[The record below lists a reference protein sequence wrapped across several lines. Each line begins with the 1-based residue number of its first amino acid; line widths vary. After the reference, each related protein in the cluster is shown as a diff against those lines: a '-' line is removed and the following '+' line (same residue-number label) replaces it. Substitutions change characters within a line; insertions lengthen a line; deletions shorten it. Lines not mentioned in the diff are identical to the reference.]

1 MAAPLA
7 PVAHHSESVDPTL
20 WKWIQHQIDVTTGLS
35 AITIVIILGIIV
47 VAIPV
52 TVIIFAIRSK
62 KFAQSKRPPEASPED
77 PTDQSR

>member
-1 MAAPLA
+1 MAVPIP

-35 AITIVIILGIIV
+35 AIAIVIILGIIV

-62 KFAQSKRPPEASPED
+62 KHAESEGRISDES
-77 PTDQSR
+77 DQSD

>member
-1 MAAPLA
+1 MAVPLA

-35 AITIVIILGIIV
+35 AIAIVIILGIIV

-52 TVIIFAIRSK
+52 IVIIFAIRSK
-62 KFAQSKRPPEASPED
+62 KYAR
-77 PTDQSR
+77 SRVPADDSDDHSA

>member
-1 MAAPLA
+1 MASPLA
-7 PVAHHSESVDPTL
+7 PVAHHSESVNPTL

-62 KFAQSKRPPEASPED
+62 KHARSMGRAAESD
-77 PTDQSR
+77 DRHN

>member
-1 MAAPLA
+1 MTAPLA

-47 VAIPV
+47 VAIPL
-52 TVIIFAIRSK
+52 TVIIFAMRSRK
-62 KFAQSKRPPEASPED
+62 HAESRVSADDSED
-77 PTDQSR
+77 HSA

>member
-7 PVAHHSESVDPTL
+7 PVAHHSEGVDPTL

-35 AITIVIILGIIV
+35 AIAIVIILGIIV

-52 TVIIFAIRSK
+52 IVIIFAIRGK
-62 KFAQSKRPPEASPED
+62 KHAGSQRSSGGSDDYSA
-77 PTDQSR
+77 

>member
-7 PVAHHSESVDPTL
+7 PVAHHSESIDPTL
-20 WKWIQHQIDVTTGLS
+20 WKWIQHQIDVTTGLN

-62 KFAQSKRPPEASPED
+62 KFAQSKRPPKASPGD

>member
-20 WKWIQHQIDVTTGLS
+20 WKWIQHQIDVTSGLS
-35 AITIVIILGIIV
+35 AIAIVIILGIIV

-52 TVIIFAIRSK
+52 AVIIFAMRSK
-62 KFAQSKRPPEASPED
+62 KHAESERRISD
-77 PTDQSR
+77 DND

>member
-20 WKWIQHQIDVTTGLS
+20 WSWIQHQIDVTTGLS
-35 AITIVIILGIIV
+35 AAAIVIILGVVI

-52 TVIIFAIRSK
+52 IVIVAAARSK
-62 KFAQSKRPPEASPED
+62 KHAQSESRSGD
-77 PTDQSR
+77 PGDQSA

>member
-1 MAAPLA
+1 MTAPLA

-47 VAIPV
+47 VAIPL
-52 TVIIFAIRSK
+52 TVIIFAMRSRK
-62 KFAQSKRPPEASPED
+62 HAESSVG
-77 PTDQSR
+77 

>member
-35 AITIVIILGIIV
+35 AITIVIILI
-47 VAIPV
+47 
-52 TVIIFAIRSK
+52 VII
-62 KFAQSKRPPEASPED
+62 
-77 PTDQSR
+77 